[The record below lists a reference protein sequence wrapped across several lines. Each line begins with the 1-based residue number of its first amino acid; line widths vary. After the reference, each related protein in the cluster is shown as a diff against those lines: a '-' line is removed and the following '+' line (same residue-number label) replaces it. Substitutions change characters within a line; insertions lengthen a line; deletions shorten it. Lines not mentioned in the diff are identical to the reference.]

1 MVLEYHELGVQ
12 FSFLLSNTAL
22 AKSYDDFLKWE
33 KKTCHKVMSYPPYIT
48 ESITP
53 KIALSQ
59 IMCKCSKCEM
69 YFDIW

>member
-1 MVLEYHELGVQ
+1 MVSEYHELGVQ

-33 KKTCHKVMSYPPYIT
+33 KTCHKVMSYPPYIT

-53 KIALSQ
+53 KIGLS
-59 IMCKCSKCEM
+59 
-69 YFDIW
+69 